1 MKEGNN
7 VSSAFPKDNLLL
19 SNKDNIKNKVENI
32 DNLKKHN
39 ENKIQININNLEI
52 WIKKIKQEYSLSAFT
67 NGQIEN
73 AIKKANGNFEQAK
86 IYLIN

>member
-52 WIKKIKQEYSLSAFT
+52 
-67 NGQIEN
+67 
-73 AIKKANGNFEQAK
+73 
-86 IYLIN
+86 